1 MADFIMAGDFR
12 KGITFVMDGNKVM
25 TIVDFLHVKPGKGAA
40 FVRTKL
46 RNVITGGVIEMT
58 FNPTEKFPTAHIERK
73 PMTYSYNDGDLYY
86 FMDQETYDMIPLNKD
101 AVEEALQFVP
111 ENGEVTVSFYNRSPF
126 SVEAPNFVEL
136 KITHSEPGVKGNTTQ
151 GATKPATLETGY
163 TLQVP
168 LFVNE
173 GDTIRVDTRTGT
185 YMSRV

>member
-1 MADFIMAGDFR
+1 MADFILAGDFR

-73 PMTYSYNDGDLYY
+73 PMTYSYQDGDLYY
-86 FMDQETYDMIPLNKD
+86 FMDQETFDMIPLNKD

-111 ENGEVTVSFYNRSPF
+111 ENGEATASRASRATRPRARPSPRLWRRAIRSKCRCLSTKETQSASILVPERICREF
-126 SVEAPNFVEL
+126 ETIIAKKFAAP
-136 KITHSEPGVKGNTTQ
+136 Q
-151 GATKPATLETGY
+151 GAVIFFE
-163 TLQVP
+163 
-168 LFVNE
+168 
-173 GDTIRVDTRTGT
+173 
-185 YMSRV
+185 

>member
-1 MADFIMAGDFR
+1 MADFILAGDFR
-12 KGITFVMDGNKVM
+12 KGVTFEMDGKVV

-46 RNVITGGVIEMT
+46 RDVINGGTVEMT
-58 FNPTEKFPTAHIERK
+58 FNPTAKFQTAHIEHK
-73 PMTYSYNDGDLYY
+73 TMIYSYNDGDLYY
-86 FMDQETYDMIPLNKD
+86 FMDPNTYDMLPINGEAAED
-101 AVEEALQFVP
+101 ALKFVM
-111 ENGEVTVSFYNRSPF
+111 ENGEVTVSFYNGSPF

-136 KITHSEPGVKGNTTQ
+136 LITHCEPGAKGNTTQ
-151 GATKPATLETGY
+151 GATKPATLETGF

-173 GDTIRVDTRTGT
+173 GDTIKVDTRTGS